1 MTILYQ
7 KNSQATYIFSQ
18 YVVPIINGE
27 LLEQSLVIPGPA
39 TGKLCQAAKN
49 AGISVVIGV
58 NERNITASGE
68 TLFSTLINVSLKR
81 S

>member
-1 MTILYQ
+1 
-7 KNSQATYIFSQ
+7 
-18 YVVPIINGE
+18 
-27 LLEQSLVIPGPA
+27 LEQSFVIPGPA

-58 NERNITASGE
+58 NERNITASGG
-68 TLFSTLINVSLKR
+68 TLFNTLINVSLSR